1 MHAHSSF
8 AGASTHAF
16 EPPLS
21 PPSPAGRPALVEAP
35 EPMPEPVPEPELAV
49 AEPAWEAD
57 RELEPAPTEAG
68 VRRIVVRLLG
78 GEEVEYAEA
87 DDREI
92 AVTAAR
98 DLTRGFAEAEARGEW
113 PEVAGRFLRPGSIL
127 SVDVLAKN

>member
-1 MHAHSSF
+1 MQGHSSF
-8 AGASTHAF
+8 AGVDTLAF

-21 PPSPAGRPALVEAP
+21 PPLPAGRPSLVEAP
-35 EPMPEPVPEPELAV
+35 TPPVAAVEPG
-49 AEPAWEAD
+49 WEAD
-57 RELEPAPTEAG
+57 REIELAPAEAG

-92 AVTAAR
+92 AVGAAR

-127 SVDVLAKN
+127 SVDVLAKT